1 MNSTVLLH
9 FLTSSTRSLR
19 DCFTIF
25 DHILIIKAFK
35 RFKMGEIQKIGFFT
49 SGGDAPGMNAAIR
62 AIVKTAL
69 HYGIIPIGIHD
80 GFDGMIQGKFQ
91 QMNYNDVDNII
102 HLGGTILGSARSK
115 SFRTP
120 EGRQQAADQLH
131 KKNIDALIVIG
142 GDGSFAGANILFKE
156 HKIPYIGL
164 PGTIDNDLYGTDASI
179 GYDTALNTIV
189 RAVDQIRDTASSHHR
204 IFFVEVMG
212 RNAGF
217 LALNSAIASGAE
229 SVLIPETI
237 TNIPELAQEIKTQNK
252 GKRSSIIIVAE
263 GDDEGGATEIVEKV
277 RPHLDGYE
285 LRTTILGHTQRGG
298 TPSYFDRALATRS
311 GIYAVEQLIQGKS
324 GSMIGI
330 HADEIITV
338 TIEKSIDDSSTPNL
352 NKEFLLK
359 KLLTK

>member
-1 MNSTVLLH
+1 
-9 FLTSSTRSLR
+9 
-19 DCFTIF
+19 
-25 DHILIIKAFK
+25 
-35 RFKMGEIQKIGFFT
+35 MGEIQKIGVFT

-62 AIVKTAL
+62 AVVKTAL

-115 SFRTP
+115 PFRTP
-120 EGRQQAADQLH
+120 EGRQQAADQLQ

-142 GDGSFAGANILFKE
+142 GDGSFTGAKVLFEE
-156 HKIPYIGL
+156 HQIPYIGL
-164 PGTIDNDLYGTDASI
+164 PGTIDNDLYGTEASI
-179 GYDTALNTIV
+179 GYDTALNTII
-189 RAVDQIRDTASSHHR
+189 RAVDQIRDTATSHHR

-237 TNIPELAQEIKTQNK
+237 TDIPELAKEIKTQNK

-298 TPSYFDRALATRS
+298 GPSYFDRSFATRA
-311 GIYAVEQLIQGKS
+311 GVEALELLRQGES
-324 GSMIGI
+324 NTMIGI
-330 HADEIITV
+330 SGDELKLIPILDA
-338 TIEKSIDDSSTPNL
+338 IEHENRPDL
-352 NKEFLLK
+352 AKEALLK
-359 KLLTK
+359 KLLTS